1 LTLSARYRFAGRT
14 GGPDILVD
22 ETSEDK
28 KGFDLCILPQVF
40 LSASECFIG
49 KWFEF
54 RCGDHLHVAAAEN
67 VVDAHMDS

>member
-1 LTLSARYRFAGRT
+1 
-14 GGPDILVD
+14 
-22 ETSEDK
+22 
-28 KGFDLCILPQVF
+28 

-67 VVDAHMDS
+67 VVDAWQSWVKRCAYGELVFFVVRCSSENLC